1 MTARQLIKPS
11 PVAVRS
17 IISVSVG
24 NPTEASQCFVFDDL
38 WPPFFTFFF
47 LLTRSHLTL
56 GCSFQTRKIKANN
69 RMVAIISRPFLQSPL
84 WYKIGCQGTLLWPSW
99 VTISRWW
106 TGRSAPG
113 ESLASAHRH
122 TRTRSLGFTNGF
134 SLLYSFFFSSS
145 PLCFPRKTGARD
157 KFPVYRCC

>member
-1 MTARQLIKPS
+1 MSRSFTGYIYHVQMSCDSASTDKAITCRRPLDNLCVGWQSNRGLPMFRVRW
-11 PVAVRS
+11 PVTS
-17 IISVSVG
+17 
-24 NPTEASQCFVFDDL
+24 
-38 WPPFFTFFF
+38 FFTFFF

-122 TRTRSLGFTNGF
+122 THTDPIIRFH
-134 SLLYSFFFSSS
+134 
-145 PLCFPRKTGARD
+145 
-157 KFPVYRCC
+157 